1 MNTRSEHQEKS
12 LTAGNHGENLYACPM
27 HPEIKSDMPGKCRL
41 CGMVLVRNQISDIRY
56 PKSDK
61 HAGHSLEMFI
71 KKFWLSL
78 ALTLPVVFVSDV
90 VQEFFGFSVD
100 KNVSQI
106 VSLILGSVVFF
117 YGGSI
122 FIKGAISELKSKLP
136 GMMSLIALAISA
148 AYIFSVFAVLL
159 KSGESLFWELTT
171 LITIMLLGHWL
182 EMRAVKGVQDALKE
196 LSKLLPDKAELV
208 LSNELSKGTNIKTK
222 LVNISELKVGDVILV
237 KPGEKIAAD
246 GRVAQGNSE
255 VDESMVTG
263 ESRPV
268 KKQESS
274 EVIAGTINGDGS
286 LLVKIEKIGENT
298 FLAGVMK
305 LVAEAQASKSKL
317 QVLSDKAAFVLT
329 LTALGVGSLAFGA
342 WLFLKAGF
350 NFALERLVSVLVIA
364 CPHALGLA
372 VPLVASISTTK
383 AAQNGFFSF

>member
-106 VSLILGSVVFF
+106 VSLILCSVVFF

-159 KSGESLFWELTT
+159 KSGESLF
-171 LITIMLLGHWL
+171 
-182 EMRAVKGVQDALKE
+182 
-196 LSKLLPDKAELV
+196 
-208 LSNELSKGTNIKTK
+208 
-222 LVNISELKVGDVILV
+222 
-237 KPGEKIAAD
+237 
-246 GRVAQGNSE
+246 
-255 VDESMVTG
+255 
-263 ESRPV
+263 
-268 KKQESS
+268 
-274 EVIAGTINGDGS
+274 
-286 LLVKIEKIGENT
+286 
-298 FLAGVMK
+298 
-305 LVAEAQASKSKL
+305 
-317 QVLSDKAAFVLT
+317 
-329 LTALGVGSLAFGA
+329 
-342 WLFLKAGF
+342 
-350 NFALERLVSVLVIA
+350 
-364 CPHALGLA
+364 
-372 VPLVASISTTK
+372 
-383 AAQNGFFSF
+383 